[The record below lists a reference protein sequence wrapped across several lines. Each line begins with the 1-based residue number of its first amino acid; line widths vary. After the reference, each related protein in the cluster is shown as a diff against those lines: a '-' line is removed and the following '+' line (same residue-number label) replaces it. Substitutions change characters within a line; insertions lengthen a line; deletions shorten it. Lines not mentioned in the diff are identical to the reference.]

1 MNINLIAEKLQKRY
15 PQSTPNEDWRI
26 VVNTSGAV
34 SLAEWKLPVPKPTL
48 EEVDSQYTDE
58 EILASRPGRETSLTK
73 NPNTNAI
80 LKVIAELTNTPYNT
94 VVKKLKTILDA
105 GP

>member
-1 MNINLIAEKLQKRY
+1 MNIDLIALKFQKKY
-15 PQSTPNEDWRI
+15 PQANPETAWK
-26 VVNTSGAV
+26 
-34 SLAEWKLPVPKPTL
+34 LAYENGNLFLREWKLPVPKPTL

-58 EILASRPGRETSLTK
+58 EILASRPGRETALTK
-73 NPNTNAI
+73 NPNTDAI

-94 VVKKLKTILDA
+94 VVSKLKTILDA

>member
-1 MNINLIAEKLQKRY
+1 MAYLPEKLKLRY
-15 PQSTPNEDWRI
+15 GNLPEGSY
-26 VVNTSGAV
+26 
-34 SLAEWKLPVPKPTL
+34 SLGFRKDIGYILEWNHPSPKPSL
-48 EEVDSQYTDE
+48 EEIDAQYTDE
-58 EILASRPGRETSLTK
+58 EALASRPGREKAFTK
-73 NPNTNAI
+73 NPNTDAI